1 MTTRIRMADGH
12 RERLFAG
19 DLARETT
26 DRKYLL
32 YSKIKE
38 FGIFRRR
45 QENASAAFEERLV
58 DDYTPTLGWV
68 VPVEDGFYYLGH
80 TPDGVPRAFRF
91 YDYAK
96 QAANDVAAA
105 PPSTGLGLTVSHDER
120 ELLYSANGNESG
132 ADLVLLEFDQQQ

>member
-1 MTTRIRMADGH
+1 
-12 RERLFAG
+12 
-19 DLARETT
+19 
-26 DRKYLL
+26 
-32 YSKIKE
+32 
-38 FGIFRRR
+38 
-45 QENASAAFEERLV
+45 
-58 DDYTPTLGWV
+58 

-80 TPDGVPRAFRF
+80 TPDGVARAFRF
-91 YDYAK
+91 RDYTK